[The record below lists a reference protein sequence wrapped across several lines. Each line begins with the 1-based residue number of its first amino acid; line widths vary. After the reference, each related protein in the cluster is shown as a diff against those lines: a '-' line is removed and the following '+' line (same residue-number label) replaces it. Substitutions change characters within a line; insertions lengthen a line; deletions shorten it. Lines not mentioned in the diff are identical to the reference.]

1 MLSTCKAARVWPYQ
15 ELATELNGMF
25 RTEIR
30 PSLPAVTAGCTVENN
45 LYQARISVEIA
56 EHAQYEADLRFSL
69 TVNNKS

>member
-1 MLSTCKAARVWPYQ
+1 
-15 ELATELNGMF
+15 MF